1 MKEERYIYYATEHSV
16 DVRNFR
22 VTSKRQ
28 LSKDQLMMAIC
39 LPDIQK
45 PQDVVTENDIT
56 ATYTGTDYGDDCQF
70 FISEGDVKEDD
81 YAKSLF

>member
-1 MKEERYIYYATEHSV
+1 MIDERHIYYATEHSV

-22 VTSKRQ
+22 ITSNRQ
-28 LSKDQLMMAIC
+28 LTEGEVMDAVC

-45 PQDVVTENDIT
+45 PQHAITENGVT

-70 FISEGDVKEDD
+70 VINEGDVKNDT
-81 YAKSLF
+81 